1 MTTKMRISFFIMK
14 KLFLCFLCTL
24 LCGCGSFSGNALL
37 NNRNSSENLTLA
49 VSANSSDLIRQI
61 ARELVLRAEDLTNN
75 SLAVEIVE
83 VENVWELIQNG
94 GADLLICE
102 NSLAVSDANSLQKI
116 QYPVSYIEDS
126 ENKYRSIPVY
136 EQLQGDAAMFAM
148 MEYPFFF
155 KNSDAV
161 VKGANNPDFLSA
173 LNYSLPQD
181 YSMRLQRITY
191 GGCYHWVTE
200 PNSPFFDFFSEKDE
214 FSLISDLSVGY
225 SARDFWRSEKAADFS
240 FFDLDL
246 TKPTIDLNGK
256 VLLLSSQKMKLI
268 DIFSNSK
275 SISELSPAQQ
285 AAIQEA
291 IVYCGGYS
299 KILAENEQDAAFTQ
313 FEEEFAQ
320 IQKLNSKRLYEAF
333 FKFYLSQNREL
344 NPELIQLLYD
354 KIKYFE

>member
-1 MTTKMRISFFIMK
+1 MK
-14 KLFLCFLCTL
+14 KLFLCFLFAL
-24 LCGCGSFSGNALL
+24 LCGCGSFSGN
-37 NNRNSSENLTLA
+37 NSFNHKNSSENLILA

-61 ARELVLRAEDLTNN
+61 ARELVLRTEDLTNN
-75 SLAVEIVE
+75 SLAVEIIE
-83 VENVWELIQNG
+83 VENVWEVIQNG

-102 NSLAVSDANSLQKI
+102 NSLAVSDANYLKKI

-126 ENKYRSIPVY
+126 ENQYRQIPIY

-161 VKGANNPDFLSA
+161 IKGGNNPDFLDA

-181 YSMRLQRITY
+181 YSMRLQRLSY
-191 GGCYHWVTE
+191 GGCYHWATE
-200 PNSPFFDFFSEKDE
+200 PNSQLFEIFAEKDE
-214 FSLISDLSVGY
+214 FSLISDLAFGSSV
-225 SARDFWRSEKAADFS
+225 RDFWRSEKAAELSVFE
-240 FFDLDL
+240 LDL
-246 TKPTIDLNGK
+246 TKPKVDLNGK
-256 VLLLSSQKMKLI
+256 VLLLSSQRMKLV

-275 SISELSPAQQ
+275 ALSNLSPSQQ

-313 FEEEFAQ
+313 FEPQFSQ
-320 IQKLNSKRLYEAF
+320 IQKLNSNRLYEAF
-333 FKFYLSQNREL
+333 LKLYLNHNREL
-344 NPELIQLLYD
+344 NSELVQLLYD
-354 KIKYFE
+354 KVKYFK